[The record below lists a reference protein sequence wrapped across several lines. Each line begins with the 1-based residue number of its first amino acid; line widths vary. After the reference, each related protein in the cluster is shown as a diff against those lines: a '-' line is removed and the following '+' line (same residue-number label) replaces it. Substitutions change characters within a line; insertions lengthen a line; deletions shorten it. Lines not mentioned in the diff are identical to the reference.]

1 MLEPKFIFGY
11 AHKKSVGSIYS
22 FRQFS
27 KALDF
32 LISPNQIQTLPT
44 PSVNAVAS
52 ILGDNQK
59 FIREFFGKPSVAI
72 NAFNISSAQSVI
84 TS

>member
-32 LISPNQIQTLPT
+32 LYLLTKYKHSPRQ
-44 PSVNAVAS
+44 A
-52 ILGDNQK
+52 
-59 FIREFFGKPSVAI
+59 
-72 NAFNISSAQSVI
+72 
-84 TS
+84 

>member
-1 MLEPKFIFGY
+1 
-11 AHKKSVGSIYS
+11 
-22 FRQFS
+22 
-27 KALDF
+27 
-32 LISPNQIQTLPT
+32 
-44 PSVNAVAS
+44 VNAVAS